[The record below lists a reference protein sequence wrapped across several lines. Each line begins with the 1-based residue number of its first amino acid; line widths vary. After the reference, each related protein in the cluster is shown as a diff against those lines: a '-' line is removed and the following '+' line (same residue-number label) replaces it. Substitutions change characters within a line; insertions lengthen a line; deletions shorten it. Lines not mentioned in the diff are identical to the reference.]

1 MFREKAKLK
10 ALPLLATLTISAIAY
25 FALLGAAP
33 VTKATAT
40 YAGVP
45 KPMEFYFHHIDAPVH
60 VAGLDS
66 KYVMNTTKSFRFLT
80 QEQAYANS
88 FYKPAGL
95 PKIDVDF
102 YLFPNLVGPVTMNG
116 SWQVF
121 IWVNGSAYKPAG
133 FTLGFKEI
141 TVGGVTLWDSGP
153 INPTVTSSV
162 GAYIDVPLYNYN
174 LSATLSHTF
183 NVGTTL
189 LTEVEVNAGSSAD
202 TRIWYDSPLYPSK
215 VILPAQDYARPSSV
229 KTYSTDNSETILF
242 HYNWSESQRVV
253 IVRANVTDPFGGY
266 DVYGVNMT
274 IFDPTGSPVMN
285 NINMVRVSDGQWFIN
300 YAHIFEANWSYPAT
314 AVLGNYIV
322 IVSVIDNNGYN
333 QHNDTGLF
341 APYVEE
347 ETSTFTVGVVVYYN
361 PVFLT
366 TDDANEPLP
375 NAQVYVTWLNG
386 TRDALPRYTATDG
399 SFNLTQVQMGNYGL
413 TILWKD
419 QVVGQ
424 ITVHVDSNGPYT
436 IKTQVYQ
443 LTVQVFGNDGNP
455 IHGAYVIVY
464 TQSGVGYGLDTTNS
478 TGKALF
484 KLPSGTY
491 RIDAH
496 YTSDYWLTVV
506 RSSATEP
513 VSVTSSGSKSIV
525 LANFP
530 PTIWSTTGFWL
541 LLASTVAVAVAVAL
555 ILYMIYKRVPTRG
568 RA

>member
-1 MFREKAKLK
+1 MFGKRANLK
-10 ALPLLATLTISAIAY
+10 ALPLLTTLTISAIAY
-25 FALLGAAP
+25 LALLSAVP
-33 VTKATAT
+33 VTRAAAT
-40 YAGVP
+40 YTGMP
-45 KPMEFYFHHIDAPVH
+45 KPMEFYLHHFDTPVH

-66 KYVMNTTKSFRFLT
+66 KYVMNTTKSFKFLT
-80 QEQAYANS
+80 QDQAYANS
-88 FYKPAGL
+88 FYKPVGL

-102 YLFPNLVGPVTMNG
+102 YLFPNLAGPVAING

-121 IWVNGSAYKPAG
+121 VWVNGSAYKPAG
-133 FTLGFKEI
+133 FTLDFKEI

-153 INPTVTSSV
+153 INPTVTSSI
-162 GAYIDVPLYNYN
+162 GAYIDVPVYNYN
-174 LSATLSHTF
+174 LSVSISHTF

-229 KTYSTDNSETILF
+229 KTYSTDNFQTILF
-242 HYNWSESQRVV
+242 HYNWSESQRIV

-266 DVYGVNMT
+266 DIYKVNMT
-274 IFDPTGSPVMN
+274 IFDPAGTPVVN
-285 NINMVRVSDGQWFIN
+285 NTNMVRVSDGQWLIN
-300 YAHIFEANWSYPAT
+300 YAHIFEANWSYPTT
-314 AVLGNYIV
+314 AVLGDYTI

-333 QHNDTGLF
+333 QYNDTGSF
-341 APYVEE
+341 APFVEE
-347 ETSTFTVGVVVYYN
+347 ETYTFTVGVVVYYD
-361 PVFLT
+361 PVFLIA
-366 TDDANEPLP
+366 DDVNAPLP

-399 SFNLTQVQMGNYGL
+399 SFNLTQVQIGNYGL

-419 QVVGQ
+419 QVVEQ
-424 ITVHVDSNGPYT
+424 TTVHVDSNGPYT

-443 LTVQVFGNDGNP
+443 LTVQVLGNNGNP

-484 KLPSGTY
+484 KLPPGTY

-513 VSVTSSGSKSIV
+513 VSVTSSSSKSIV
-525 LANFP
+525 LADFP
-530 PTIWSTTGFWL
+530 PSIWSTTGFWL
-541 LLASTVAVAVAVAL
+541 LLMSIVAVAVAVAF
-555 ILYMIYKRVPTRG
+555 ILYMIYKRVPTHG